1 MDFPTERKDENYVS
15 LCGSHYDRTLPVS
28 QLFSFLSKGS
38 AKDGHNKGESI
49 LPAAAQHLAY
59 KQSNAKFL
67 RVSSSSCLLE
77 Y

>member
-1 MDFPTERKDENYVS
+1 MKIMLVS
-15 LCGSHYDRTLPVS
+15 ADLTTIAHCQLLSFFLFFKKVQRRT
-28 QLFSFLSKGS
+28 
-38 AKDGHNKGESI
+38 GHNKGESI